1 MLLGLG
7 LGVMRGERERPPL
20 RGAYWLLVA
29 IYLIAS
35 LGHAELEDAPE
46 SLRASAST

>member
-20 RGAYWLLVA
+20 RGAYWVLAA

-35 LGHAELEDAPE
+35 LGHAV
-46 SLRASAST
+46 ASGNEQLVA